1 LKMMSMKIMKKKT
14 LQTGLS
20 PEDKRISEE
29 MGNNR
34 YQENITVEELA
45 GCELSWF
52 KGEIVVVDNLKTYKE
67 VLPKLLKS
75 DLLGFDTETKP
86 TFKKGKKN
94 SVSLIQL
101 STGNLA
107 CLFRINKIGFPDE
120 LIKLLSDPSVI
131 KAGVAVHDDIR
142 FLKGV
147 KKFSPDGFVDLQS
160 FVKDYGIESSGLKKL
175 AAIVLGF
182 RISKRQ
188 QVTDWEAE
196 QLTEAQQV
204 YAATDAWVCHQIYK
218 KLINGHD
225 IKNKV

>member
-1 LKMMSMKIMKKKT
+1 MENSK
-14 LQTGLS
+14 
-20 PEDKRISEE
+20 
-29 MGNNR
+29 
-34 YQENITVEELA
+34 YQENITVEELSEK
-45 GCELSWF
+45 ELSWF
-52 KGEIVVVDNLKTYKE
+52 KGEIVLVDDLRTFYK
-67 VLPKLLKS
+67 VIPRLMGS
-75 DLLGFDTETKP
+75 ALLGFDTETRP

-94 SVSLIQL
+94 KVSLIQL
-101 STGNLA
+101 STGSLA

-120 LIKLLSDPSVI
+120 LTHLLSDPGVI

-147 KKFSPDGFVDLQS
+147 KKFTPDGFIDLQG
-160 FVKDYGIESSGLKKL
+160 FVKDFGIQCSGLKKL

-196 QLTEAQQV
+196 QLTEAQQI

-218 KLINGHD
+218 QLTNGHD
-225 IKNKV
+225 VEDDQDE